1 MNIKNIS
8 KSVLLL
14 ITIAS
19 LGVLV
24 ACSIVTSE
32 KSTAADAN
40 ISSEYHNPSRLV
52 SAKWLNDNLNDENIK
67 IIDVRKLKDGVPVA
81 YNEGH
86 IPGAINIPAN
96 TTFQIENDGVKG
108 VLPSADH
115 IAKILSEAGVKP
127 TDTVIFYDDIKGL
140 WASRALWG
148 MDVYGHADSRL
159 LNGDIKLWTAKGYA
173 LSTDTPTIKATN
185 YSFTGE
191 PNLNL
196 IVSWEEVVASIKDGS
211 AKVCDTRSPD
221 EYTGKDVRADRGGHV
236 PGSVN
241 VNWVSNSAE
250 DGTFLPKADLQKIYN
265 NANLVSGDKVYTL
278 CQTAVRATHTW
289 FVLSELLGYANAA
302 VYDGS
307 WTEWGNR
314 TDTPIDVK

>member
-1 MNIKNIS
+1 M
-8 KSVLLL
+8 
-14 ITIAS
+14 
-19 LGVLV
+19 
-24 ACSIVTSE
+24 
-32 KSTAADAN
+32 
-40 ISSEYHNPSRLV
+40 PV
-52 SAKWLNDNLNDENIK
+52 S
-67 IIDVRKLKDGVPVA
+67 

-96 TTFQIENDGVKG
+96 TTFQIATDEVKG
-108 VLPSADH
+108 MLPSADH
-115 IAKILSEAGVKP
+115 IAKVLSEAGVKP
-127 TDTVIFYDDIKGL
+127 TDTIIFYDDIKSL

-148 MDVYGHADSRL
+148 MDVYGHADSRI
-159 LNGDIKLWTAKGYA
+159 LNGDIKLWIEKGYA
-173 LSTDTPTIKATN
+173 LSTETPEIKTTN

-191 PNLNL
+191 PNSNL
-196 IVSWEEVVASIKDGS
+196 IVTWEEVVASIKDGS

-221 EYTGKDVRADRGGHV
+221 EYSGKDVRADRGGHI

-241 VNWVSNSAE
+241 VNWVANSAE
-250 DGTFLPKADLQKIYN
+250 DRTFLPKADLQKIYS

>member
-40 ISSEYHNPSRLV
+40 ITAEYNTSRLV
-52 SAKWLNDNLNDENIK
+52 SVEWLNDHLNDGNIK
-67 IIDVRKLKDGVPVA
+67 IIDVRKLKDGVPVS

-127 TDTVIFYDDIKGL
+127 TDTVIFYDDILVQHMSKLGQQGFQEVRTGL
-140 WASRALWG
+140 
-148 MDVYGHADSRL
+148 
-159 LNGDIKLWTAKGYA
+159 
-173 LSTDTPTIKATN
+173 
-185 YSFTGE
+185 
-191 PNLNL
+191 
-196 IVSWEEVVASIKDGS
+196 
-211 AKVCDTRSPD
+211 
-221 EYTGKDVRADRGGHV
+221 
-236 PGSVN
+236 GSVLN
-241 VNWVSNSAE
+241 E
-250 DGTFLPKADLQKIYN
+250 Y
-265 NANLVSGDKVYTL
+265 
-278 CQTAVRATHTW
+278 
-289 FVLSELLGYANAA
+289 
-302 VYDGS
+302 
-307 WTEWGNR
+307 
-314 TDTPIDVK
+314 

>member
-1 MNIKNIS
+1 MNIKKIA
-8 KSVLLL
+8 KSMLL
-14 ITIAS
+14 ITTISS
-19 LGVLV
+19 LWILM
-24 ACSIVTSE
+24 ACSLITSE
-32 KSTAADAN
+32 KSATSDSS
-40 ISSEYHNPSRLV
+40 ISNEYHNPSRLV
-52 SAKWLNDNLNDENIK
+52 SAKWLNDNLNNENIK
-67 IIDVRKLKDGVPVA
+67 IIDVRKLTDGVPVA

-96 TTFQIENDGVKG
+96 TTFQGEKDGVKG
-108 VLPSADH
+108 ILPAADH
-115 IAKILSEAGVKP
+115 IEKILSTAGIKP
-127 TDTVIFYDDIKGL
+127 TDTIIFYDDIKGL

-173 LSTDTPTIKATN
+173 LSTETTTTQATN
-185 YSFTGE
+185 YKFTND

-196 IVSWEEVVASIKDGS
+196 IVSWEEVVSSIKDGS

-236 PGSVN
+236 PGSIN
-241 VNWVSNSAE
+241 VNWVSNAAE
-250 DGTFLPKADLQKIYN
+250 NGTFLPKSDLEKLYN
-265 NANLVSGDKVYTL
+265 NANLVSGDKIYTL

-289 FVLSELLGYANAA
+289 FVLSELLGYPNAA

>member
-14 ITIAS
+14 ITVAS

-24 ACSIVTSE
+24 ACSLITSE
-32 KSTAADAN
+32 KTTDGDAS
-40 ISSEYHNPSRLV
+40 ISAEYNTTRLV
-52 SAKWLNDNLNDENIK
+52 SVEWLNDHLNDANIK
-67 IIDVRKLKDGVPVA
+67 IIDVRKLKDGVPVS

-96 TTFQIENDGVKG
+96 TTFQIATDEVKG
-108 VLPSADH
+108 MLPSADH

-127 TDTVIFYDDIKGL
+127 TDTVIFYDDIKSL

-148 MDVYGHADSRL
+148 MDVYGHADSRI

-173 LSTDTPTIKATN
+173 LSTDTPTIKTTN

-191 PNLNL
+191 PNSNL
-196 IVSWEEVVASIKDGS
+196 IVTWEEVEASIKDGS

-221 EYTGKDVRADRGGHV
+221 EYSGKDVRADRGGHI

-241 VNWVSNSAE
+241 VNWVANSAE
-250 DGTFLPKADLQKIYN
+250 DGTFLPKADLQKIYS

-289 FVLSELLGYANAA
+289 FVLSELLGYSNAA